1 MKNNT
6 LFLLTLLLFLLI
18 ISCEGVTTDWDSNRE
33 SIKFTA
39 IIESANYRASSISW
53 HEGDAIGV
61 FMINKGTTNNISS
74 DQYNAKYIN
83 KYGSSEFIA
92 YDESEALYYLN
103 EDSKADFICYYPFL
117 ESIDELNY
125 PIDLTVQ
132 SNLTKLDLM
141 YSNNAKDL
149 DHTTTNVP
157 VNFSHQLSKLVLN
170 IEQLRSVGLNDITLI
185 ISNTGIK
192 ASFDLMTGKLS
203 PATEY
208 GNIQLTG
215 NKEKDIVEVILLPEM
230 DITDQELWIIS
241 GENEKVY
248 KYALGSNLHDKQYK
262 RSTIYRFNIQSTADD
277 YQVKPVG
284 NITDWISGP
293 VIDVVLEQTDES
305 PPQIK
310 GSKESPFS
318 VSEASANQG
327 IKGAWLEGY
336 IVGGFTGSK
345 VGSFTRDPEKAR
357 QSSLAIA
364 DQQNETN
371 VNAIFP
377 VELPAGKVRAALN
390 ILDNPSNIGKKIIIR
405 GNLERY
411 YSAPG
416 LKNPKEFTFAE

>member
-1 MKNNT
+1 M
-6 LFLLTLLLFLLI
+6 
-18 ISCEGVTTDWDSNRE
+18 
-33 SIKFTA
+33 
-39 IIESANYRASSISW
+39 
-53 HEGDAIGV
+53 
-61 FMINKGTTNNISS
+61 
-74 DQYNAKYIN
+74 
-83 KYGSSEFIA
+83 
-92 YDESEALYYLN
+92 
-103 EDSKADFICYYPFL
+103 
-117 ESIDELNY
+117 
-125 PIDLTVQ
+125 
-132 SNLTKLDLM
+132 
-141 YSNNAKDL
+141 
-149 DHTTTNVP
+149 
-157 VNFSHQLSKLVLN
+157 
-170 IEQLRSVGLNDITLI
+170 
-185 ISNTGIK
+185 
-192 ASFDLMTGKLS
+192 
-203 PATEY
+203 
-208 GNIQLTG
+208 
-215 NKEKDIVEVILLPEM
+215 
-230 DITDQELWIIS
+230 
-241 GENEKVY
+241 
-248 KYALGSNLHDKQYK
+248 
-262 RSTIYRFNIQSTADD
+262 
-277 YQVKPVG
+277 
-284 NITDWISGP
+284 
-293 VIDVVLEQTDES
+293 LEQTDES